1 MSFLAKL
8 TIDGN
13 EYNVLHCTYNFE
25 QPMDTTGKPSGKPLG
40 GQIMITIESQG
51 KFDLFHWM
59 ASPDQTKDGS
69 LVFYKRDAMSQLQK
83 VDFTKAFCV
92 SLEEEFDAVDD
103 IPMQKRIVISAQ
115 TIQIGDMT
123 FENTW
128 GA

>member
-25 QPMDTTGKPSGKPLG
+25 QPMDATGKPSGKPLG